1 MSDGPLTAR
10 PVRLRY
16 QLVAFF
22 AARAV
27 INTAYRM
34 VYPFLPALARGL
46 GVDVQS
52 IALAITAR
60 SSLGLAA
67 PLLGSAADM
76 GGRKRGMLAG
86 LGLIAFGLAVVSIH
100 PTYATF
106 FAALLFTAGGK
117 ILFDPSMQAY
127 LGDRI
132 GYAQRSLA
140 IAATELGWSLSF
152 LIGIPIAGCLIDRGG
167 WTAPFPWLAG
177 GVLVAAAV
185 LAVIL
190 PPDRVRRATPP
201 SLLRHLKAV
210 LRHPAAV
217 AGLAFGLLL
226 SSANETVNIVFG
238 LWMEQSF
245 GLQVAALGAASAVIG
260 LAELAGEGLV
270 AGLSDR
276 LGKRR
281 AVALG
286 IGLNSLAALA
296 LPRIGTSTPGALV
309 GLFAFYITF
318 EFTVVSSLPLMT
330 ELVPAARATMM
341 AANVAALLLGRA
353 LGAFAGPPLFSVGI
367 AGNVTAAALLNLAAL
382 LTLTFF
388 VREHADARAVEA

>member
-1 MSDGPLTAR
+1 MSDGHLTAR

-22 AARAV
+22 ATRAV

-52 IALAITAR
+52 IALAVTAR

-67 PLLGSAADM
+67 PLLGSAADI

-127 LGDRI
+127 LGDLI

-152 LIGIPIAGCLIDRGG
+152 LVGIPIAGWLIDRGG

-177 GVLVAAAV
+177 CALVAAAL

-190 PPDRVRRATPP
+190 PSDHVRRAPPP
-201 SLLRHLKAV
+201 SLVRHLKAV

-217 AGLAFGLLL
+217 AGLALGLLL
-226 SSANETVNIVFG
+226 SSANETVSIVFG
-238 LWMEQSF
+238 LWMEESF

-260 LAELAGEGLV
+260 LAELGGEGLV

-276 LGKRR
+276 LGKGK

-286 IGLNSLAALA
+286 VGLNSLAALL
-296 LPRIGTSTPGALV
+296 LPIIGTSIPGALV
-309 GLFAFYITF
+309 ALFAFYITF
-318 EFTVVSSLPLMT
+318 EFTLVSSLPLMT

-341 AANVAALLLGRA
+341 AANVAALSLGRA
-353 LGAFAGPPLFSVGI
+353 LGAFAGPPLFSGGI
-367 AGNVTAAALLNLAAL
+367 AANGVAAALLNLAAL
-382 LTLTFF
+382 LTLVFF

>member
-152 LIGIPIAGCLIDRGG
+152 LIGIPIAGWLIDRGG

>member
-1 MSDGPLTAR
+1 MSEGPLTAR
-10 PVRLRY
+10 PARLRY

-22 AARAV
+22 ATRTV

-52 IALAITAR
+52 IALAVTAR

-76 GGRKRGMLAG
+76 GGRKRGMISG
-86 LGLIAFGLAVVSIH
+86 LGLIALGLAVVSIH
-100 PTYATF
+100 PTYTTF
-106 FAALLFTAGGK
+106 FAALLFTSGGK

-140 IAATELGWSLSF
+140 IAATEIGWSLSF
-152 LIGIPIAGCLIDRGG
+152 LVGIPVAGWLIDRGG

-177 GVLVAAAV
+177 CALAAAV
-185 LAVIL
+185 LLAVIL
-190 PPDRVRRATPP
+190 PPDRVRRAPPP

-217 AGLAFGLLL
+217 AGLALGLLL

-260 LAELAGEGLV
+260 LAELGGEGLV

-286 IGLNSLAALA
+286 IVLNSLAALA
-296 LPRIGTSTPGALV
+296 LPPIGTSTPGALV

-318 EFTVVSSLPLMT
+318 EFTLVSSLPLMT

-341 AANVAALLLGRA
+341 AANVAALSLGRA
-353 LGAFAGPPLFSVGI
+353 LGALAGPPLFSAGI
-367 AGNVTAAALLNLAAL
+367 AGNAAAAALLNLAAL
-382 LTLTFF
+382 LTLAFF
-388 VREHADARAVEA
+388 VREHADVRAVEA

>member
-1 MSDGPLTAR
+1 
-10 PVRLRY
+10 
-16 QLVAFF
+16 
-22 AARAV
+22 
-27 INTAYRM
+27 
-34 VYPFLPALARGL
+34 
-46 GVDVQS
+46 
-52 IALAITAR
+52 
-60 SSLGLAA
+60 
-67 PLLGSAADM
+67 
-76 GGRKRGMLAG
+76 MLAG

-106 FAALLFTAGGK
+106 FAALLFSAGGK

-132 GYAQRSLA
+132 EYAQRSLA

-152 LIGIPIAGCLIDRGG
+152 LVGIPIAGWLIDRGG

-177 GVLVAAAV
+177 SALAAAGL

-190 PPDRVRRATPP
+190 PPDRVRRSAPP

-217 AGLAFGLLL
+217 AGLALGLLL
-226 SSANETVNIVFG
+226 SSANETVSIVFG

-260 LAELAGEGLV
+260 LAELGGEGLV

-276 LGKRR
+276 LGKRK

-286 IGLNSLAALA
+286 VVLNSLAALA
-296 LPRIGTSTPGALV
+296 LPRIGTSTAGALV

-318 EFTVVSSLPLMT
+318 EFTLVSSLPLMT
-330 ELVPAARATMM
+330 ELVPAARATVM
-341 AANVAALLLGRA
+341 AANVAALSLGRA
-353 LGAFAGPPLFSVGI
+353 LGALAGPPLFSGGI
-367 AGNVTAAALLNLAAL
+367 AANGIAAALLNLAAL
-382 LTLTFF
+382 LTLAFF
-388 VREHADARAVEA
+388 VREHADVRAVEA